1 MRATSFVSLSTA
13 LLMSTAAV
21 AEIKTAAADAPKTR
35 APAQTAQAVDAKVAP
50 AQKQICKRLATTG
63 SRMEERVCL
72 TKDEW
77 KLVEKEVEE

>member
-1 MRATSFVSLSTA
+1 MRAVSFVTLSTA

-21 AEIKTAAADAPKTR
+21 AEIKTAAADVPKTR
-35 APAQTAQAVDAKVAP
+35 APTQTVQAADAKAAP

-77 KLVEKEVEE
+77 KLVEKEVED